1 MQQNSEK
8 NLDLGP
14 TKQSKAHNLERRLK
28 KRAEDPFFRIVV
40 ILNLSAWLSLFIA
53 LILFHFARPEFIS
66 GVQKYWGIEGRI
78 YWSKEHVSSLLTM
91 LQICLCLGLIST
103 IMRSRRNRRKTD
115 HFGVNLFI
123 LLGISSISLVTLY
136 TSIVQ

>member
-1 MQQNSEK
+1 MQQNTEK

-14 TKQSKAHNLERRLK
+14 TKQSNTRNMERRLK

-91 LQICLCLGLIST
+91 LQICLCLGLVST
-103 IMRSRRNRRKTD
+103 VMRSRRNRRKTD
-115 HFGVNLFI
+115 NFGVNLFI
-123 LLGISSISLVTLY
+123 LLGISIVSLLTLY
-136 TSIVQ
+136 TSII

>member
-8 NLDLGP
+8 NLDLGAP
-14 TKQSKAHNLERRLK
+14 QESRAEKPERRVK
-28 KRAEDPFFRIVV
+28 KRSQDPFFRIVV

-53 LILFHFARPEFIS
+53 LVLFHFARPEFIS

-91 LQICLCLGLIST
+91 LQICLAFGLVST
-103 IMRSRRNRRKTD
+103 FMRSRRNRRKSD
-115 HFGVNLFI
+115 HFGVNLFV
-123 LLGISSISLVTLY
+123 LLAISSISMLTLY
-136 TSIVQ
+136 TSIV

>member
-14 TKQSKAHNLERRLK
+14 TKQSNTRNMERRLK

-91 LQICLCLGLIST
+91 LQICLCLGLVST
-103 IMRSRRNRRKTD
+103 VMRSRRNRRKTD
-115 HFGVNLFI
+115 NFGVNLFI
-123 LLGISSISLVTLY
+123 LLGISIVSLLTLY
-136 TSIVQ
+136 TSII

>member
-14 TKQSKAHNLERRLK
+14 TRQSTMTNIERRLK
-28 KRAEDPFFRIVV
+28 KRAQDPFFRIVV

-53 LILFHFARPEFIS
+53 LVLFHFARPEFIS

-91 LQICLCLGLIST
+91 LQICLGLGLAST
-103 IMRSRRNRRKTD
+103 LMRSRRNRRKTD
-115 HFGVNLFI
+115 NFGVNLFI
-123 LLGISSISLVTLY
+123 LLAISFLSLVTLY
-136 TSIVQ
+136 TSIVE